1 MSPKASSTS
10 PSSSAAGS
18 DAAVALAT
26 RSYRPEDRDAVVTLW
41 TACGLVMPW
50 NDPDA
55 DIARAA
61 GGPASDIL
69 VGEIDGAVVAT
80 AMVGDEGHRGW
91 VYYVAVDPER
101 QGHGLGAAMMA
112 AAEAWHAARGVP
124 KVMLL
129 VRETNTRVVGFYEG
143 LGYVQ
148 EPRVLL
154 TKWVNRPQDG

>member
-1 MSPKASSTS
+1 MSPRASSTS

-26 RSYRPEDRDAVVTLW
+26 RSYRPQDRDAVVTLW

-69 VGEIDGAVVAT
+69 VGEMDGAVVAT

-154 TKWVNRPQDG
+154 TKWVNRKPGS

>member
-1 MSPKASSTS
+1 MTPSPVK
-10 PSSSAAGS
+10 
-18 DAAVALAT
+18 LAT

-41 TACGLVMPW
+41 TGCGLVMPW

-154 TKWVNRPQDG
+154 TKWVNREPNG

>member
-1 MSPKASSTS
+1 MSSASSD
-10 PSSSAAGS
+10 PASAGGPTARL
-18 DAAVALAT
+18 AVRA
-26 RSYRPEDRDAVVTLW
+26 YRPEDRDAVVGLW
-41 TACGLVMPW
+41 TGCGLVMPW

-55 DIARAA
+55 DIGRAA
-61 GGPASDIL
+61 GGPSSDIL
-69 VGEIDGAVVAT
+69 VGELDGRVVAT

-91 VYYVAVDPER
+91 VYYVAVDPAL
-101 QGHGLGAAMMA
+101 QGSGFGARMMA

-143 LGYVQ
+143 LGYGQ

-154 TKWVNRPQDG
+154 TKWLNRGDGG

>member
-1 MSPKASSTS
+1 MSL
-10 PSSSAAGS
+10 
-18 DAAVALAT
+18 AV
-26 RSYRPEDRDAVVTLW
+26 RSYRPEDRDAVVALW
-41 TACGLVMPW
+41 TECGLVMPW

-55 DIARAA
+55 DIARAV

-69 VGEIDGAVVAT
+69 VGEAEGRLVAT

-101 QGHGLGAAMMA
+101 QGRGLGAAMMA
-112 AAEAWHAARGVP
+112 AVEAWHAARGVP

-129 VRETNTRVVGFYEG
+129 VRETNRRVVGFYEG
-143 LGYVQ
+143 LNYVQ

-154 TKWVNRPQDG
+154 TKWLKRNPKL